1 MLSVHKRPSRIG
13 LKARRT
19 RMITASA
26 MMKMHVPAYW
36 PCEPG
41 VHSVEKRGVLKETKK
56 VIAMSAIDMDMSD
69 MPDMP
74 DMDDEVDVAMD
85 MPVAEPIDIAVVVA
99 MDIVVDMSD
108 MSILAIQLVKQ

>member
-1 MLSVHKRPSRIG
+1 M
-13 LKARRT
+13 
-19 RMITASA
+19 TASA

-36 PCEPG
+36 PFVSG

-69 MPDMP
+69 MPDI
-74 DMDDEVDVAMD
+74 DDDVDVAMD
-85 MPVAEPIDIAVVVA
+85 MPVVVA

-108 MSILAIQLVKQ
+108 MSIVAIQRAKRR

>member
-1 MLSVHKRPSRIG
+1 
-13 LKARRT
+13 
-19 RMITASA
+19 

-36 PCEPG
+36 PCVPG

-85 MPVAEPIDIAVVVA
+85 MPVVVA

-108 MSILAIQLVKQ
+108 MSILAIQLVNRGRREIML

>member
-13 LKARRT
+13 LMARRT

-36 PCEPG
+36 PCVPG

-69 MPDMP
+69 MPDM
-74 DMDDEVDVAMD
+74 DDEVDVAMD
-85 MPVAEPIDIAVVVA
+85 MPVVVA
-99 MDIVVDMSD
+99 MDIVFDMSD
-108 MSILAIQLVKQ
+108 MSILA